1 MTARGDQAVLTT
13 GANSGLG
20 LATVVEVARRGFRSV
35 GGVRSTSKAE
45 VVAKAAAEAG
55 VDVETVIL
63 DVTDARQCREVID
76 DLRPYGLV
84 NNAGYLQY
92 RAVEDVDDDD
102 ARQQLE
108 TLVVGPTRLA
118 RLALPHMR
126 EAGGGRIV
134 QVSSMATKM
143 STPLMG
149 WYQGCKLALEGVTDA
164 LRMEV
169 ASSGIAVVLVEPGAF
184 KTGLT
189 DELVAV
195 GGTEASRYAQV
206 YERAR
211 KGYGRLYRFWGDPNK
226 AASVV
231 ATALTT
237 PYPRARYFAGY
248 DAKLSALTAP
258 FTPTL
263 LSDRAKR
270 LLLGL

>member
-1 MTARGDQAVLTT
+1 MTNRANQVVLTT

-20 LATVVEVARRGFRSV
+20 LATVIEVARRGFRSV
-35 GGVRSTSKAE
+35 GSVRSP
-45 VVAKAAAEAG
+45 AKADIVAQAGADAG
-55 VDVETVIL
+55 VEVETVIL
-63 DVTDARQCREVID
+63 DVTDAGQCREVVD
-76 DLRPYGLV
+76 SLRPYGLV

-102 ARQQLE
+102 ARHQME

-134 QVSSMATKM
+134 QVSSMAVNM

-149 WYQGCKLALEGVTDA
+149 WYQGSKLALEGITDA

-169 ASSGIAVVLVEPGAF
+169 ASSGVAVVLVEPGAF
-184 KTGLT
+184 RTGLT
-189 DELVAV
+189 EELVAI
-195 GGTEASRYAQV
+195 GDPENSRYAEV
-206 YERAR
+206 YQRAR
-211 KGYGRLYRFWGDPNK
+211 KGYGRLFRFWSDPHK
-226 AASVV
+226 AASVI

-237 PYPRARYFAGY
+237 RYPRARYFAGY
-248 DAKLSALTAP
+248 DAKLSAWIDP

-263 LSDRAKR
+263 MSDRAKR